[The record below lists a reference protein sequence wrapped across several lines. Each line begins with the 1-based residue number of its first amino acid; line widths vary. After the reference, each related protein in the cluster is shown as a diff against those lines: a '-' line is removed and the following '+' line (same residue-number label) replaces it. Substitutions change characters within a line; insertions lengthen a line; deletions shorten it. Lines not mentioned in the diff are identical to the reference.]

1 MMLAQVE
8 RLSLFR
14 ELSDSIDR
22 DALVAPPAE
31 LAQFA
36 REERLGQQSGEER
49 RRSRRF
55 SLITNVIGLPLD
67 EGLRPVGQ
75 PFVGLS
81 SGMSVGGIRLIHTDL
96 LPSDYL
102 FIEIDGQ
109 PVRFVVSVLRNRA
122 IGSCVEIAGRFLD
135 ERFIK
140 AAADLAVC
148 STNAEDLIQVAAS
161 PVALAE
167 MPPTVEDL
175 AHWAGVG
182 AAVPLLS
189 SRKA

>member
-1 MMLAQVE
+1 MLAQAE

-67 EGLRPVGQ
+67 EGLRPIGQ

-81 SGMSVGGIRLIHTDL
+81 SGISVGGIRLIHTDL

-109 PVRFVVSVLRNRA
+109 PVRFVVSVLRNRP

-135 ERFIK
+135 ETFIK
-140 AAADLAVC
+140 TSKLAAAC
-148 STNAEDLIQVAAS
+148 STNADDAIQVTAS
-161 PVALAE
+161 AVALAE
-167 MPPTVEDL
+167 VAPTVQEL

-182 AAVPLLS
+182 AAVPLLR
-189 SRKA
+189 SR